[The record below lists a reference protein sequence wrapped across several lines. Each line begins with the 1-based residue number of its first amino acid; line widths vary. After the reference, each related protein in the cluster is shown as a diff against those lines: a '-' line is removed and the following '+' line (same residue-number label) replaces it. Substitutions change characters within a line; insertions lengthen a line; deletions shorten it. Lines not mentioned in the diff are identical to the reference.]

1 MCHLEVFLTSDF
13 LLFFHW
19 GGHFLN
25 PCVMPGAENT
35 VMNELHS
42 AFRGLLVWQDG
53 QTRRSGTG
61 AWWVATQAEGRG
73 ESGDSVLE
81 KERMHYRWV
90 DGWGPEEGMTP
101 VTFSVNSLTQRLEI
115 DVSRTRLCTQG
126 ESVIPQFLH
135 REAWFLVNYFQVL
148 PSKTLFYPKKIEQ
161 NFNLFDFQ
169 ISQIQEHMWGATT
182 F

>member
-19 GGHFLN
+19 GGGHFLN
-25 PCVMPGAENT
+25 PRVMPGAENT

-90 DGWGPEEGMTP
+90 DG
-101 VTFSVNSLTQRLEI
+101 
-115 DVSRTRLCTQG
+115 
-126 ESVIPQFLH
+126 
-135 REAWFLVNYFQVL
+135 
-148 PSKTLFYPKKIEQ
+148 
-161 NFNLFDFQ
+161 
-169 ISQIQEHMWGATT
+169 
-182 F
+182 